1 MRRTKASQRR
11 GPGGG
16 GPPHSWLD
24 SILWCMTGF
33 RACTVRLCSGTC
45 EQWLPR
51 LQSGGQTLGG
61 IRAEDFL
68 LMGVPLAGSSTA
80 WQDLFPREGKCLPY
94 PKSVEVSLQKKRSC
108 TKLHCHPVAGRGS
121 LSSFDTGF
129 PSWIFI
135 STHFRA
141 ERRKTLQ
148 DRRKTL
154 QDRDGYYDSISRP
167 CPHISTIERSS
178 VHEATRCDQR
188 RR

>member
-1 MRRTKASQRR
+1 MAPGLRTSCLWESLSQ
-11 GPGGG
+11 G
-16 GPPHSWLD
+16 
-24 SILWCMTGF
+24 
-33 RACTVRLCSGTC
+33 
-45 EQWLPR
+45 LPR
-51 LQSGGQTLGG
+51 PGKICS
-61 IRAEDFL
+61 
-68 LMGVPLAGSSTA
+68 
-80 WQDLFPREGKCLPY
+80 PREGKCLPH

-108 TKLHCHPVAGRGS
+108 TKLHCHPVAGRGY

-148 DRRKTL
+148 DR
-154 QDRDGYYDSISRP
+154 DGYYGYYGYYDSISRP